1 MKLHRPFGLA
11 PTKLEADILKIR
23 AFEMILILF
32 YVEDLKQ
39 FIIEN
44 LKSSFPYAPSIPALP
59 QKRKMD
65 AARKILVAEGCITQ
79 AESDEIF
86 RLMEYRNT
94 VGHKIHAL
102 TCDIGA
108 YSELGDFDSETF
120 VPIQKYDYSAAKS
133 TAQLR
138 KSVSTGMSKKFALS
152 VNFNGLRFEAAERVY
167 LTEIKRLKRKVNTGI
182 DQFNQSIAQTNAI
195 IKKIPP
201 AVFDQAQPGH
211 PRHIRNNGTLS
222 ESGAGCLFQL
232 YEAGA
237 TPLAVSY
244 LMRISV
250 RSANTWLKK
259 WEQAKALK

>member
-1 MKLHRPFGLA
+1 MKPHRPFGLA

-23 AFEMILILF
+23 AFEMVLILF

-39 FIIEN
+39 FIIGSLE
-44 LKSSFPYAPSIPALP
+44 SSFPHSPLIPPLP
-59 QKRKMD
+59 QKGKME

-79 AESDEIF
+79 ADSDEIF

-94 VGHKIHAL
+94 VGHHIHSL

-108 YSELGDFDSETF
+108 YSELGDFDPKTF

-133 TAQLR
+133 AAQLR
-138 KSVSTGMSKKFALS
+138 KSVSAGMTKKFALTLS
-152 VNFNGLRFEAAERVY
+152 FNGLRFEAAERVY
-167 LTEIKRLKRKVNTGI
+167 LTEIKRLKSKVNTGI
-182 DQFNQSIAQTNAI
+182 DGFNQSIAQTNAI
-195 IKKIPP
+195 IRKIPP
-201 AVFDQAQPGH
+201 AVFNQAQPGH

-232 YEAGA
+232 YDAGA
-237 TPLAVSY
+237 TPLAASY

-250 RSANTWLKK
+250 RSANSWRKK
-259 WEQAKALK
+259 WEQAKALE